1 MGTKNLIISMIK
13 QKMQVKLFFNKIRSV
28 NENVIK
34 KTLIFAIKLEIIAY
48 QVNDTLY
55 KNV

>member
-1 MGTKNLIISMIK
+1 
-13 QKMQVKLFFNKIRSV
+13 MQVKLFFNKIRSV